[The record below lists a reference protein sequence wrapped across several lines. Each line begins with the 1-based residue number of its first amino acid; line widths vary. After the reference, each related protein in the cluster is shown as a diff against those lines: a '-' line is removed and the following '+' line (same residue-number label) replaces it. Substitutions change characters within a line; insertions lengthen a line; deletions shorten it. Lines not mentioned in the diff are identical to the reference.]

1 MSEILKKMSFIG
13 GEFLDS
19 SALPILPGVEV
30 TVEKMEKVAVKR
42 PGSNQSEQKWVIH
55 FVEIPGFPMV
65 LGAKTNRK
73 MLMAKLGDNSAEW
86 KGKHITIYRD
96 PDVRFGPKVVGGIRI
111 K

>member
-1 MSEILKKMSFIG
+1 MSDILKKMAFIG

-19 SALPILPGVEV
+19 SALPTLPGVEV
-30 TVEKMEKVAVKR
+30 TVEKVEKATVKR
-42 PGSNQSEQKWVIH
+42 PGGQGEVKWVLS
-55 FVEIPGFPMV
+55 FTEVPGFPMV

-86 KGKHITIYRD
+86 KGKKITIYRD